1 MKRCHISAML
11 AAMLLLTG
19 CGGTSSAGSA
29 EVSRQEESSAAP
41 LQIADESSKE
51 ESSQAESTSAK
62 TETTTTAA
70 STTTAAESSEAATET
85 TASLPE
91 YAFHCDRLDAD
102 IEIDAESDVPEEY
115 IDGCVDFVRNLSGD
129 LHMEICKGGKRYCMW
144 MIEQEKEAMGDDFIA
159 EEEYEKV
166 DENTS
171 LTTIARMMDFTGM
184 YIEVPEDENVI
195 AFSIGGEC
203 DWEPEHGLDVLIR
216 DGKVIYVG
224 SCEGYSPWDTDYYT
238 EEEGREWNFAL
249 Q

>member
-1 MKRCHISAML
+1 MKRCHISVIL

-29 EVSRQEESSAAP
+29 EVSKQEASSAAP

-51 ESSQAESTSAK
+51 ESSQAQQTTAK
-62 TETTTTAA
+62 TEPTTTAATTTTAV
-70 STTTAAESSEAATET
+70 ETET

-115 IDGCVDFVRNLSGD
+115 IDRCVDFVKNLSGD

-144 MIEQEKEAMGDDFIA
+144 MIEQEKEAMGDDFTA

-238 EEEGREWNFAL
+238 EEEGKEWNFAL